1 VEGTPFG
8 RYRLVDQLGR
18 GGMGEVWRA
27 FDTVTERVVAIK
39 VLPIGFADDHT
50 YQTRLRREAKA
61 AAGLNDPHVVPI
73 HDFGEID
80 GRLFVTMRLVDGEDL
95 QAIIDRGRLVGID
108 VFQYETPERA
118 NSVVNSL
125 APQWESCRGRT
136 VTQNPGN
143 FVFVISDLGVG
154 DRHLNATLT
163 MPGQSQRCL
172 RVMQPASV
180 FVIDVLACA
189 PNLVDDRAQVMVTE
203 MVAKT
208 KG

>member
-1 VEGTPFG
+1 
-8 RYRLVDQLGR
+8 
-18 GGMGEVWRA
+18 M
-27 FDTVTERVVAIK
+27 
-39 VLPIGFADDHT
+39 
-50 YQTRLRREAKA
+50 
-61 AAGLNDPHVVPI
+61 VPI

>member
-1 VEGTPFG
+1 
-8 RYRLVDQLGR
+8 
-18 GGMGEVWRA
+18 MGEVWRA

-39 VLPIGFADDHT
+39 VLPIGFADDHA

-95 QAIIDRGRLVGID
+95 QANIDRGRLVGID

-125 APQWESCRGRT
+125 APQWESAAARPSRRT
-136 VTQNPGN
+136 RATSCSSSAISASAT
-143 FVFVISDLGVG
+143 VISMQPSPC
-154 DRHLNATLT
+154 RA
-163 MPGQSQRCL
+163 
-172 RVMQPASV
+172 RVSAVSVSCSPASV

-189 PNLVDDRAQVMVTE
+189 PHLVDDRAQVMVTE